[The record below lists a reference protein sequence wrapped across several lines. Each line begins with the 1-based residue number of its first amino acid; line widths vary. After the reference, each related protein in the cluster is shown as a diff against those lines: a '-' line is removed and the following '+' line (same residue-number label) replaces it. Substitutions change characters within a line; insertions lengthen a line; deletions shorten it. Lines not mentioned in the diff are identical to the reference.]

1 MKNLIRKL
9 LFAVLSGLM
18 VFLICGIFIRKTKAE
33 KASDRIK
40 MLPDLVLSDIWGDTI
55 RTSQIHTGPVLI
67 TFFHPECDHCKYEI
81 TALLSSALLDSQL
94 TILLVSYADRSEII
108 SFMGQ
113 FDIDNTSTLHLLHD
127 PDFRMSNLFRA
138 DVMPSNYIYN
148 DSLQL
153 VKIFKG
159 STRPEAFM
167 RYIISDDKR
176 QEN

>member
-1 MKNLIRKL
+1 MKNLICKL
-9 LFAVLSGLM
+9 LLTIMFGLL
-18 VFLICGIFIRKTKAE
+18 VFLICGFFIRMAKIE

-40 MLPDLVLSDIWGDTI
+40 TLPDLVLRDIRGNTF

-81 TALLSSALLDSQL
+81 SSLLGSVLLDSPL
-94 TILLVSYADRSEII
+94 TILLVSYADTSEIL
-108 SFMGQ
+108 SFMQQ
-113 FDIDNTSTLHLLHD
+113 FDINETSTLHIIYD
-127 PDFRMSNLFRA
+127 PDFRMSDLFRA
-138 DVMPSNYIYN
+138 DVLPSNFIYN

-167 RYIISDDKR
+167 RYMFSDDKR